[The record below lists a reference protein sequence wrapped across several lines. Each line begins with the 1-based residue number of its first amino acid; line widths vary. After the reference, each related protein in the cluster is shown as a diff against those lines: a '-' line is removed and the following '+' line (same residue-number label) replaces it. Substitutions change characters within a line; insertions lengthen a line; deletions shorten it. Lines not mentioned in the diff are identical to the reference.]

1 MTIMTDV
8 PDGTLR
14 IDLFFN
20 PLTDRFG
27 LQIIDEGPH
36 TLSQQE
42 TEDVL
47 TAALRSV
54 TARRT
59 IPTA

>member
-1 MTIMTDV
+1 MTIMKDV

-14 IDLFFN
+14 IDVFFN
-20 PLTDRFG
+20 PLTERFG
-27 LQIIDEGPH
+27 LQIVDEGPR

-42 TEDVL
+42 MEDVL
-47 TAALRSV
+47 AAALRSV

-59 IPTA
+59 IAPA